1 MRAPVDPSR
10 APALPV
16 AEVAPPLL
24 TSDERAFKVL
34 VRRAMFELVR
44 ALARKDWAAA
54 AAMVSSLPDEEAWT
68 AERFAREVEAFFAE
82 HSAIRLDPTARAPEN
97 TRVTDRRRDDWDVS
111 QVLCDPEEDND
122 WMLSCVVDLDAS
134 NRDGRPSIAMRAISR

>member
-1 MRAPVDPSR
+1 
-10 APALPV
+10 
-16 AEVAPPLL
+16 
-24 TSDERAFKVL
+24 
-34 VRRAMFELVR
+34 MFELVR

-54 AAMVSSLPDEEAWT
+54 AAMVQSLPDDEPWT
-68 AERFAREVEAFFAE
+68 AERFAREAEAFFAE
-82 HSAIRLDPTARAPEN
+82 HSAIRIDAAARAPEN

-122 WMLSCVVDLDAS
+122 WMLACVVDLDAS